1 MLPWQSP
8 QVRKVMPGGSVWVWD
23 LEGRA
28 SFIKVSHLGV
38 RVAPG
43 VLVGEVTL
51 TTVEPAFLCPH

>member
-1 MLPWQSP
+1 MPLWQSP
-8 QVRKVMPGGSVWVWD
+8 RVRKEMPGGSVWVWD

-43 VLVGEVTL
+43 VLGGEVTL
-51 TTVEPAFLCPH
+51 TRVEPVFLCPH

>member
-1 MLPWQSP
+1 
-8 QVRKVMPGGSVWVWD
+8 MPGGSVWVWD

-28 SFIKVSHLGV
+28 IFIKVSHLGV